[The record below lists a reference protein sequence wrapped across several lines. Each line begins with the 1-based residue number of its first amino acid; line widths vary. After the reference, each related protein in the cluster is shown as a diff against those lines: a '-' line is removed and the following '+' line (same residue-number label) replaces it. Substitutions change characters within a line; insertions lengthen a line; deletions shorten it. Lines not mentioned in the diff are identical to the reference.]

1 MYLFVS
7 KQLIRPHYGAIIK
20 TEEITMTTDDILE
33 LAQAMTEAESK
44 EELTLIKSRY
54 SEEIIK
60 QAWGMLDEPIKRR
73 LKSYCD
79 QPESHSRL
87 RSSLSNSPSAA
98 AMGMAK
104 PLVKTEK
111 PVKATPK
118 LWELS
123 AEVIELENSIAE
135 IIEDEL
141 LSDSEKEALLG
152 ESIELWLGT
161 GKEFDSKACNV
172 AAYIKHLEA
181 LTEARKNEYRRL
193 RELAEQSE
201 KQAEKLR
208 SYLVLNMQK
217 LDKKKISGVSASL
230 SLRKK
235 PSKVILN
242 VLPEQLP
249 EQFKKVEVTP
259 KLSAIKD
266 YLKVNPSCEFAQM
279 SESLEYSITIK

>member
-1 MYLFVS
+1 MS
-7 KQLIRPHYGAIIK
+7 ND
-20 TEEITMTTDDILE
+20 EILE
-33 LAQAMTEAESK
+33 LAQAMAEAENK
-44 EELTLIKSRY
+44 EQLTLIKSRY
-54 SEEIIK
+54 SEEDIK
-60 QAWGMLDEPIKRR
+60 KAWGMLDNPIKA
-73 LKSYCD
+73 KIKGFCD
-79 QPESHSRL
+79 CEP
-87 RSSLSNSPSAA
+87 
-98 AMGMAK
+98 AK
-104 PLVKTEK
+104 AEK

-123 AEVIELENSIAE
+123 TEIIELENSIAE
-135 IIEDEL
+135 IMEDEL
-141 LSDSEKEALLG
+141 LTESEKETLLG
-152 ESIELWLGT
+152 ELIELWLGT

-217 LDKKKISGVSASL
+217 LDKKKVNGLSASL

-235 PSKVILN
+235 PAKVILN

-249 EQFKKVEVTP
+249 EQFKKIEVTP
-259 KLSAIKD
+259 KLTAIKD
-266 YLKVNPSCEFAQM
+266 HLKVNPSCEFAQM
-279 SESLEYSITIK
+279 SEALEYSVTIK